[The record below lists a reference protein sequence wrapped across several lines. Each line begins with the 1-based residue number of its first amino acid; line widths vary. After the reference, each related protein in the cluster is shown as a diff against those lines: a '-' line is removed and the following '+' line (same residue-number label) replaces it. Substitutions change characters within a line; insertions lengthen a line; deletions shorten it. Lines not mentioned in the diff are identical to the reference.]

1 MTASIAVVG
10 VGPRGVSIIDR
21 IGAYVSEALPAT
33 QGSESLL
40 DLHLIDDSQLGA
52 GRIWNT
58 EQTRTLCMN
67 TLADAVTLFTEPN
80 SSVTAPVRPGPTMFE
95 WIQLTLGEEIK
106 NQPTKT
112 EKTAIFKKYPQETLP
127 DFDEEMRATKPW
139 SNPSRALYGEYIRW
153 CYHVALGE
161 LPDTVEVTEHLSK
174 AVGVTSSSDNSFD
187 IIELADGTI
196 CRADATIIASGWTI
210 PALNPQEQEFADAPA
225 VWVRPNSPA
234 EQDFSK
240 LPAGEDVLVRG
251 LGMSFYDLMAL
262 VTIDRG
268 GVFEDD
274 PSTRSGMR
282 YIPSGKEPHLLVSSG
297 RGYPFLP
304 KSDYG
309 SMPPEPVNHRLMA
322 IVEELKNEERID
334 FGVQV
339 RPAIIKDAYEAYY
352 TTLARLHPEAIT
364 ASIEEILDI
373 INRATPESIAED
385 MADVVPN
392 PDNRLNIER
401 WRQPLAGIE
410 GSVEEVTEHIAL
422 FLTHDIEDAAAGHQS
437 AFKAGMWSISSARTP
452 ASILGSNGRYTW
464 ESRQT
469 EYKNFDGLGQMVG
482 SGPPLFRC
490 RQLLAAIDAGVVQF
504 IGQRPKVKV
513 EGNEFVAV
521 SPSTKQ
527 EIRAKYL
534 ADAFLHYPDIR
545 HVAEPIYAS
554 LAGRVRP
561 FCEVDDEGRPIETAS
576 PEVHPVSRAI
586 INPDGSEDPRVHV
599 IGIPT
604 FAQMAD
610 TTISP
615 LPGTDAL
622 MLQETDKAA
631 VHSVKVALGL

>member
-1 MTASIAVVG
+1 MPASIAIVG
-10 VGPRGVSIIDR
+10 VGPRGVSVIDR
-21 IGAYVSEALPAT
+21 IGALVSEQISSTEEL
-33 QGSESLL
+33 E
-40 DLHLIDDSQLGA
+40 LHLIDDSQLGA

-58 EQTRTLCMN
+58 SQTKTLCMN
-67 TLADAVTLFTEPN
+67 TLAGAVTLFTEPN
-80 SSVTAPVRPGPTMFE
+80 STVTAPVRPGPNMFE
-95 WIQLTLGEEIK
+95 WIQLTLGEDIEE
-106 NQPTKT
+106 QPTKA
-112 EKTAIFKKYPQETLP
+112 EKTALFAKYPQEPLS
-127 DFDEEMRATKPW
+127 DFEQEMRATEPY
-139 SNPSRALYGEYIRW
+139 SNPSRALYGEYINW
-153 CYHVALGE
+153 CFRVAVAQ
-161 LPDTVEVTEHLSK
+161 LPANVKVTEHLTK
-174 AVGVTSSSDNSFD
+174 AVGVTASSDNSFD
-187 IIELADGTI
+187 IIEFSDGTI
-196 CRADATIIASGWTI
+196 CRADSTIIASGWTI
-210 PALNPQEQEFADAPA
+210 PALNPQEQEFAESEA

-234 EQDFSK
+234 EQDFSV

-268 GVFEDD
+268 GKFVED
-274 PSTRSGMR
+274 SATRSGMR
-282 YIPSGKEPHLLVSSG
+282 YEPSGQEPHLLVSSG

-304 KSDYG
+304 KSDYK
-309 SMPPEPVNHRLMA
+309 SLPPKPVNHRLMA
-322 IVEELKNEERID
+322 VIEELKDEEEID

-352 TTLARLHPEAIT
+352 CKLAELHPDAIT
-364 ASIEEILDI
+364 ASIEEILNVI
-373 INRATPESIAED
+373 EQATPESIAED

-392 PDNRLNIER
+392 PDYRFNIER
-401 WRQPLAGIE
+401 WRRPLTGVE
-410 GSVEEVTEHIAL
+410 GNIEEVTEHIAQYL
-422 FLTHDIEDAAAGHQS
+422 EQDIEDAAAGHHS
-437 AFKAGMWSISSARTP
+437 AFKTGMWSLSSARTP
-452 ASILGSNGRYTW
+452 ASILGSMGRYTW

-504 IGQRPKVKV
+504 IGHRPKVRV
-513 EGNEFVAV
+513 EDDEFVAV

-545 HVAEPIYAS
+545 HVAEPIFKS
-554 LAGRVRP
+554 LEKRVRP
-561 FCEVDDEGRPIETAS
+561 FCEEDEEGRAIETAS
-576 PEVHPVSRAI
+576 PEVHPVSRAV

-631 VHSVKVALGL
+631 VHAVKVALGL